1 MDPLGLRTAEASS
14 DLDHVDILPRH
25 WEVTT
30 RASGAA
36 LSLPEV
42 TGRAQR
48 LPDQGGR
55 LLNVQVGKNTH
66 VSNFSSSLFLTNII
80 HFSHKIN
87 CLTLLIAK
95 TFDKMSASRFL
106 VHNKVHFLLRV
117 NDLFLVNFVHIWG
130 RRGVT
135 PPQTLC
141 SQDASLFAPPLSRFN
156 ERNADDDVDSP
167 DSQRRMSEIGVKE
180 GRESASFDW
189 LLGPVG
195 GLRGLH
201 ILTHFLCFIHK
212 S

>member
-1 MDPLGLRTAEASS
+1 MSISPPRTKLIVS
-14 DLDHVDILPRH
+14 HC
-25 WEVTT
+25 W
-30 RASGAA
+30 
-36 LSLPEV
+36 
-42 TGRAQR
+42 
-48 LPDQGGR
+48 
-55 LLNVQVGKNTH
+55 LLKHSRV
-66 VSNFSSSLFLTNII
+66 
-80 HFSHKIN
+80 
-87 CLTLLIAK
+87 
-95 TFDKMSASRFL
+95 KMSASRFL

-195 GLRGLH
+195 GLRGWH
-201 ILTHFLCFIHK
+201 ILTHFICIKSKLQSQVQELLLCVTNWMLNTFRVEGHCK
-212 S
+212 YFNQKTSHPNGVCASKCQCLYKWGELLRDPG